1 MASITVTFFICWS
14 PMVVYG
20 FVHDF
25 YREALPER
33 DRCDSLLPCD
43 IQSEGMKRTPR
54 KWN

>member
-1 MASITVTFFICWS
+1 MASITVTFFVCWS

-33 DRCDSLLPCD
+33 DRWVS
-43 IQSEGMKRTPR
+43 MTYRTR
-54 KWN
+54 LKGDTQVA